1 MSECRLH
8 CLKINDIGVTV
19 GGKTLLHDVHLHAH
33 CGEMTALIGRNG
45 AGKSTLLKAILDEI
59 SHTGTVEFSGH
70 NGAPV
75 KGQRPRI
82 GYVPQSL
89 SLDEG
94 SPATVYDMLAAY
106 TGAYPVFLPRRR
118 RTVETFRA
126 HLARF
131 RADMLLDRPIG
142 RLSGGELQR
151 VLLAAAT
158 MPIPDLLILDEPVS
172 GVDRAGLRE
181 FYRFVE
187 ELKEQE
193 DLVILLVSHDLD
205 YVKKHAD
212 RVVLLDQTVL
222 CTGTPE
228 AVFSSAEF
236 AAAFGEGERDA

>member
-1 MSECRLH
+1 MSDCRLH
-8 CLKINDIGVTV
+8 CLKIQNISVTT
-19 GGKTLLHDVHLHAH
+19 GGKTLLHSVDLHAH

-45 AGKSTLLKAILDEI
+45 AGKSTLLKAILGELR
-59 SHTGTVEFSGH
+59 HTGSVEFSGH

-89 SLDEG
+89 ALDRN

-106 TGAYPVFLPRRR
+106 TGSYPVFLPRRR
-118 RTVETFRA
+118 RTTEKLTA
-126 HLARF
+126 HLQRF
-131 RADMLLDRPIG
+131 HAAGLLDQPIG

-158 MPIPDLLILDEPVS
+158 MPVPDLLILDEPVS
-172 GVDRAGLRE
+172 GVDRSGLQE
-181 FYRFVE
+181 FYRIVE
-187 ELKEQE
+187 ELKTQE

-205 YVKKHAD
+205 YVRQHAD

-222 CTGTPE
+222 ASGTPDE
-228 AVFSSAEF
+228 VFATPAF
-236 AAAFGEGERDA
+236 AAAFGEGAYNA